1 MKSMN
6 HWYVRPPMPHTQSW
20 LNGCLFLLLLQWYQ
34 IYIYI
39 SKWICYPGG
48 TVPELWQRA
57 SQTTVLHWW
66 PPATIQHDSIPGC
79 TAVQSA
85 GRRRKGVDGRWGKPT
100 RASRHLDQNAH
111 NMVKKK
117 KTSEVMCL
125 HLTTYLT
132 VPVTFETKKPFQS
145 NKKSCFL
152 TGISLWERTRTAAK
166 MLWVERG
173 AEPRLLPP
181 KPHLATPRNR
191 MSCGMVRIF
200 GSLALFTAA
209 GPAPVS
215 FLYITRQLDIPLS
228 SLPDG
233 VCPSVINPLETYL
246 TSEPPETITFDDPSL
261 EVNLLLRVL
270 HSISR
275 YWFYLYDVS
284 LFPEELQPGTG
295 CETAYKLYSI
305 NELEMLSGHE
315 TIKCDQPKKPLCPAT
330 LCVEGCSELGLPR

>member
-1 MKSMN
+1 MN
-6 HWYVRPPMPHTQSW
+6 LLPRRHSSWTLAACVTDYSSTLVTTCYHTTWQYTRLYGS
-20 LNGCLFLLLLQWYQ
+20 
-34 IYIYI
+34 
-39 SKWICYPGG
+39 
-48 TVPELWQRA
+48 TVCRQKKKGSRRTMRQTHSGELA
-57 SQTTVLHWW
+57 SGPKRTQY
-66 PPATIQHDSIPGC
+66 G
-79 TAVQSA
+79 
-85 GRRRKGVDGRWGKPT
+85 
-100 RASRHLDQNAH
+100 
-111 NMVKKK
+111 KKK

-200 GSLALFTAA
+200 GSLARFTAA

-284 LFPEELQPGTG
+284 LFPEEF
-295 CETAYKLYSI
+295 
-305 NELEMLSGHE
+305 
-315 TIKCDQPKKPLCPAT
+315 
-330 LCVEGCSELGLPR
+330 

>member
-1 MKSMN
+1 
-6 HWYVRPPMPHTQSW
+6 
-20 LNGCLFLLLLQWYQ
+20 
-34 IYIYI
+34 
-39 SKWICYPGG
+39 
-48 TVPELWQRA
+48 
-57 SQTTVLHWW
+57 
-66 PPATIQHDSIPGC
+66 
-79 TAVQSA
+79 
-85 GRRRKGVDGRWGKPT
+85 
-100 RASRHLDQNAH
+100 
-111 NMVKKK
+111 
-117 KTSEVMCL
+117 
-125 HLTTYLT
+125 
-132 VPVTFETKKPFQS
+132 
-145 NKKSCFL
+145 
-152 TGISLWERTRTAAK
+152 

-295 CETAYKLYSI
+295 CETAYKLYSYTHTHLI
-305 NELEMLSGHE
+305 KKHFCYLTSALCQTPELTSIIYGFL
-315 TIKCDQPKKPLCPAT
+315 
-330 LCVEGCSELGLPR
+330 